1 MYQIKIFRSFTKGLL
16 AIKNQTSK
24 TPFGIINKSN
34 TIMNICIDIYE
45 YCNYYIVMKMHLG
58 LKRNK
63 IGPKIQPKMGRKMRH
78 KIKLK
83 KY

>member
-1 MYQIKIFRSFTKGLL
+1 M

-24 TPFGIINKSN
+24 TPFGTINKSN

-45 YCNYYIVMKMHLG
+45 YCNYYIVMKMCLG

-63 IGPKIQPKMGRKMRH
+63 IGPKIQPKMGRKLGRKLGRKMRH